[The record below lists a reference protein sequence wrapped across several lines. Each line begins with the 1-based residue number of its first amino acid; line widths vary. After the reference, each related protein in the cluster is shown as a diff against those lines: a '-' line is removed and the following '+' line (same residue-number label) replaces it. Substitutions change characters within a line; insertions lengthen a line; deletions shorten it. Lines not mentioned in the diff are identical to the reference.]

1 MLKFLTNLLTGGV
14 PQMDITTYMDDY
26 HNKNNHVLID
36 VRTPGEFKGGHVAK
50 AKNIPLDSIAKKMKS
65 IPKDKTV
72 VLICQSG
79 ARSGAAGRKLAKAGY
94 ENVINLKGGVMR
106 WRGLGHPLK

>member
-1 MLKFLTNLLTGGV
+1 MLKFLMNLFTGGT
-14 PQMDITTYMDDY
+14 PQMDIDTYMNEY

-36 VRTPGEFKGGHVAK
+36 VRTPGEFKSGHVAK
-50 AKNIPLDSIAKKMKS
+50 AKNIPLNTISKKMSS

-72 VLICQSG
+72 VLIC
-79 ARSGAAGRKLAKAGY
+79 RSGSRSGMAARQLANAGY

-106 WRGLGHPLK
+106 WQGLGHPLK